1 MPSAAPTG
9 SMTLHNIL
17 AWMAASRMQI
27 LAAPATLRGLPGR
40 SANVLRL
47 LDTAM
52 EAPARLRPQSRRPLP
67 QSRRSLPL
75 LLRLQ
80 ATRQAKLPSPY
91 GLCLSLLLLA
101 QKAAKQHSLPAEQ
114 MQQLQAARLQA
125 WLVAMQVSLSSPR
138 RSGGRQHRTWQL
150 MLQSGRHPLL
160 LLSQLRSRVGSTRA
174 APARDLK
181 RRSRGL
187 WQEHPVSVPCRH
199 QRSRMGVKR
208 SIEIPLLKRKRRNT
222 KRQPRSMASPP
233 QCRVSGLLYLRAA
246 AALALALLL
255 AMDPWCGH
263 LMQAGLLHSLLQF
276 LRKRGR
282 RPSRTKKCGQAC
294 CTQNEYMSG
303 LSS

>member
-1 MPSAAPTG
+1 MQSAAFTG
-9 SMTLHNIL
+9 SMTLHNIS

-47 LDTAM
+47 LETAM
-52 EAPARLRPQSRRPLP
+52 EAPARPLP
-67 QSRRSLPL
+67 QSRRPLPL

-91 GLCLSLLLLA
+91 GLCLSLLLRA
-101 QKAAKQHSLPAEQ
+101 RKAAKQHSLPAKQ
-114 MQQLQAARLQA
+114 MQRLQAARLQA

-138 RSGGRQHRTWQL
+138 RSGGRQHSRQL

-160 LLSQLRSRVGSTRA
+160 LLLQLRSRVGSTRA
-174 APARDLK
+174 APARELK
-181 RRSRGL
+181 SRSRGL

-208 SIEIPLLKRKRRNT
+208 SIEIPLPKRKKRNT
-222 KRQPRSMASPP
+222 KRQPRSMASPR
-233 QCRVSGLLYLRAA
+233 QCRVSGLLYHRAA
-246 AALALALLL
+246 GDIALLL
-255 AMDPWCGH
+255 LLAIDPWCGH

-276 LRKRGR
+276 LQRRER
-282 RPSRTKKCGQAC
+282 RPSRTKSCGQAC
-294 CTQNEYMSG
+294 CTQNEYVSG